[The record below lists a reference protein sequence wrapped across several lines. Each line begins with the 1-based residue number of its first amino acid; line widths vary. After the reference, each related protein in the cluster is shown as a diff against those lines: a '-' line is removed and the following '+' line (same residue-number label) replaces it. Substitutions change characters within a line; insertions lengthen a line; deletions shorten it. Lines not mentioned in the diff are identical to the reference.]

1 MEEGAGGGGGG
12 GVVRGSGKG
21 VQNLMGLYTSHN
33 GWDHYGSWLVI
44 LRNQN
49 QTLNQ
54 YEYQQLSL
62 SVLLLILPLSN

>member
-1 MEEGAGGGGGG
+1 MEEGAGGGGGVG
-12 GVVRGSGKG
+12 WVVSGSGKG

-49 QTLNQ
+49 QTL
-54 YEYQQLSL
+54 LSM
-62 SVLLLILPLSN
+62 

>member
-1 MEEGAGGGGGG
+1 MDEGAGGGGGWL
-12 GVVRGSGKG
+12 VSGSGKG